1 MATTLEGGFTNASE
15 DSAQIFRAALNAMAR
30 PGRIESVSGVMPPA
44 PLSPAAASLLLTLA
58 DHETP
63 VWLAGA
69 HDCAAVRDW
78 LAFHTGARFVAR
90 EQASFAVGNWA
101 ALARLDGYRLG
112 SAQYPDRAVTL
123 IVEMEELGS
132 DGTAIC
138 GPGIETTAAITLPD
152 ETVLDFNAA
161 RFPLGIDMF
170 LVAGDRMAAVPR
182 STRRA
187 GKGDSPC
194 M

>member
-1 MATTLEGGFTNASE
+1 MATSLEGGFTNASE
-15 DSAQIFRAALNAMAR
+15 DSAQIFRAALNVMAR
-30 PGRIESVSGVMPPA
+30 PGQIEAVSGVTPPA

-78 LAFHTGARFVAR
+78 LAFHTGARFGAR
-90 EQASFAVGNWA
+90 EQASFAVGSWDV
-101 ALARLDGYRLG
+101 LAPLDGYRIG
-112 SAQYPDRAVTL
+112 SSQYPDRAVTL

-138 GPGIETTAAITLPD
+138 GPGIEATAAITLPD
-152 ETVLDFNAA
+152 DTVLDFNAA

-187 GKGDSPC
+187 GERG
-194 M
+194 